1 VAPPV
6 ERVWIEKEDG
16 KKRPIGKP
24 CFEDKIVQRAVVMI
38 LEAIFEPDFHAF
50 SHGFRKGHS
59 QHQALHEL
67 REQCRKQNIT
77 WIVDADVSGFFDT
90 LDWSHL
96 RAFIQQRV
104 NDGGILRLIGK
115 WLHAGV
121 LEAGALSYPDKGT
134 PQGGVI
140 SPMVS
145 NVFLHRVLD
154 EWFVKDVQPR
164 MKGRCFLTRFADDFI
179 IGCELEADARRV
191 MAVLPKRFNRF
202 RLTIHPEKTALIA
215 FKQPPSREPSAR
227 GTGSFDFLGF
237 THYWAK
243 TRRGY
248 WVIKRKTV
256 GKRLR
261 RFMRAIWTWCR
272 ENRHAPLQEQY
283 QTLCLKLRGY
293 YQYYGIR
300 GNFKMLEVVYEHTE
314 RAWRYW
320 LSRRSHKGHIRWQ
333 KFVESVHRKLPLP
346 KPRIM
351 HNI

>member
-1 VAPPV
+1 M
-6 ERVWIEKEDG
+6 WIEKEGG

-24 CFEDKIVQRAVVMI
+24 CFEDKIVQRAVVML
-38 LEAIFEPDFHAF
+38 LEAIFEQDFHPF

-59 QHQALHEL
+59 PHQALHEL
-67 REQCRKQNIT
+67 REQCRTLHIN
-77 WIVDADVSGFFDT
+77 WIVDADVRGLFDNLAWGF
-90 LDWSHL
+90 L
-96 RAFIQQRV
+96 REFITQRV
-104 NDGGILRLIGK
+104 TDGGILRLIGK

-121 LEAGALSYPDKGT
+121 LEAGTLTHPDKGT
-134 PQGGVI
+134 PQGGVA
-140 SPMVS
+140 SPLLA
-145 NVFLHRVLD
+145 NVFLHQVLD

-164 MKGRCFLTRFADDFI
+164 MQGRCFVTRFADDFI
-179 IGCELEADARRV
+179 IGCASEADARRV
-191 MAVLPKRFNRF
+191 MAVLPKRFHRF
-202 RLTIHPEKTALIA
+202 KLTIHPEKTALIA
-215 FKQPPSREPSAR
+215 FKRPPSREHSAR

-261 RFMRAIWTWCR
+261 RCMQAIWTWCR
-272 ENRHAPLQEQY
+272 DNRHAPVQEQY
-283 QTLCLKLRGY
+283 RTLCAKLRGY

-300 GNFKMLEVVYEHTE
+300 GNFKMLEVVFEHTE

-320 LSRRSHKGHIRWQ
+320 LSRRSHTGHIRWQ
-333 KFVESVHRKLPLP
+333 KFVASLQKELALP
-346 KPRIM
+346 KPRII